1 MTHKWIKEIFGLEGR
16 EWKKGRKKK
25 KRIWSKIKDEWMTKG
40 SNKEKIWWRDSV
52 LERERN

>member
-1 MTHKWIKEIFGLEGR
+1 MDQGNIRIGR
-16 EWKKGRKKK
+16 KRMEKRKKK
-25 KRIWSKIKDEWMTKG
+25 KRICSKIKEEWMTKG